1 MEGEFF
7 HPTHTIHSVDKL
19 CASRGSKSIYTRLS
33 AGIIVKD
40 DRLWWTENGEWII
53 AGQFLKRL
61 PPGTLEKDAG
71 WKGKRDSEKKKKK
84 TEERERMGGERKR
97 KWRKRLK
104 VEERGGE
111 DIFLERMKAFSPRFG
126 VQLIIFRG
134 NADIPLSLPQPKF
147 LDILKASSRLRLS
160 REKFLRSSHLLT
172 FPFYTW
178 LDRSLIWY
186 ACRDYQRIR
195 VNSNLEPIIG
205 NTSRL
210 LLYMFLRRNNES
222 KAEWIEW
229 KNFSNLLPIRSINFS
244 ISWFE
249 RKKKKK
255 RIKNAIISL
264 HSIVQLL

>member
-1 MEGEFF
+1 MDNCRPVFKET
-7 HPTHTIHSVDKL
+7 PAWD
-19 CASRGSKSIYTRLS
+19 SRKRC
-33 AGIIVKD
+33 
-40 DRLWWTENGEWII
+40 R
-53 AGQFLKRL
+53 LKRK
-61 PPGTLEKDAG
+61 T
-71 WKGKRDSEKKKKK
+71 GKEEEEDGR
-84 TEERERMGGERKR
+84 ERERMGGEGKR

-134 NADIPLSLPQPKF
+134 NADIPLPLPQPKF

-195 VNSNLEPIIG
+195 VNSFRISNLSSIIG

-222 KAEWIEW
+222 KAE
-229 KNFSNLLPIRSINFS
+229 
-244 ISWFE
+244 
-249 RKKKKK
+249 
-255 RIKNAIISL
+255 
-264 HSIVQLL
+264 

>member
-53 AGQFLKRL
+53 AGQFLKGL
-61 PPGTLEKDAG
+61 PSGLEKDAG
-71 WKGKRDSEKKKKK
+71 WKGKREKKKKK

-134 NADIPLSLPQPKF
+134 NADIPLPS
-147 LDILKASSRLRLS
+147 ATEVSRYPES
-160 REKFLRSSHLLT
+160 FFPTST
-172 FPFYTW
+172 FEGKVFAFVPPSYF
-178 LDRSLIWY
+178 
-186 ACRDYQRIR
+186 
-195 VNSNLEPIIG
+195 P
-205 NTSRL
+205 
-210 LLYMFLRRNNES
+210 LLYLAR
-222 KAEWIEW
+222 
-229 KNFSNLLPIRSINFS
+229 
-244 ISWFE
+244 
-249 RKKKKK
+249 
-255 RIKNAIISL
+255 
-264 HSIVQLL
+264 

>member
-53 AGQFLKRL
+53 AGQFLKGL
-61 PPGTLEKDAG
+61 PSGLEKDAG
-71 WKGKRDSEKKKKK
+71 WKGKREKKKKK
-84 TEERERMGGERKR
+84 TEGKDRERAWEGKR

-104 VEERGGE
+104 VEERGGG

-134 NADIPLSLPQPKF
+134 NADIPLPLPQPKF

-244 ISWFE
+244 ISCFE

>member
-1 MEGEFF
+1 MDGKWWMDNCRPVFKGT
-7 HPTHTIHSVDKL
+7 P
-19 CASRGSKSIYTRLS
+19 AWSRKRC
-33 AGIIVKD
+33 
-40 DRLWWTENGEWII
+40 R
-53 AGQFLKRL
+53 LKRK
-61 PPGTLEKDAG
+61 T
-71 WKGKRDSEKKKKK
+71 GKEEEEDGR
-84 TEERERMGGERKR
+84 ERERMGGEGKR

-134 NADIPLSLPQPKF
+134 NADIPLPLPQPKF

>member
-1 MEGEFF
+1 MDGKWWMDNCRPVFKGT
-7 HPTHTIHSVDKL
+7 PVW
-19 CASRGSKSIYTRLS
+19 SRKRC
-33 AGIIVKD
+33 
-40 DRLWWTENGEWII
+40 R
-53 AGQFLKRL
+53 LKRK
-61 PPGTLEKDAG
+61 T
-71 WKGKRDSEKKKKK
+71 GKEEEEDGR
-84 TEERERMGGERKR
+84 ERERMGGEGKR

-134 NADIPLSLPQPKF
+134 NADIPLPLPQPKF

-195 VNSNLEPIIG
+195 VNSFRISNLSSIIG

-255 RIKNAIISL
+255 KNKKRNY
-264 HSIVQLL
+264 

>member
-1 MEGEFF
+1 MDNCRPVFKGT
-7 HPTHTIHSVDKL
+7 P
-19 CASRGSKSIYTRLS
+19 AWSRKRC
-33 AGIIVKD
+33 
-40 DRLWWTENGEWII
+40 R
-53 AGQFLKRL
+53 LKRK
-61 PPGTLEKDAG
+61 T
-71 WKGKRDSEKKKKK
+71 GKEEEEDGR
-84 TEERERMGGERKR
+84 ERERMGGEGKR

-134 NADIPLSLPQPKF
+134 NADIPLPLPQPKF

-195 VNSNLEPIIG
+195 VNSFRISNLSSIIG

-222 KAEWIEW
+222 KAE
-229 KNFSNLLPIRSINFS
+229 
-244 ISWFE
+244 
-249 RKKKKK
+249 
-255 RIKNAIISL
+255 
-264 HSIVQLL
+264 

>member
-1 MEGEFF
+1 MPVE
-7 HPTHTIHSVDKL
+7 K
-19 CASRGSKSIYTRLS
+19 
-33 AGIIVKD
+33 
-40 DRLWWTENGEWII
+40 ENG
-53 AGQFLKRL
+53 KRRRRRR
-61 PPGTLEKDAG
+61 
-71 WKGKRDSEKKKKK
+71 KR
-84 TEERERMGGERKR
+84 ERERMGGEGKR

-104 VEERGGE
+104 VEERGGG

-134 NADIPLSLPQPKF
+134 NADIPLPLPQPKF

-255 RIKNAIISL
+255 NKKRNY
-264 HSIVQLL
+264 

>member
-53 AGQFLKRL
+53 AGQFLKGL
-61 PPGTLEKDAG
+61 LPGTLEKDAG

-104 VEERGGE
+104 VEERGGG

-134 NADIPLSLPQPKF
+134 NADIPLPS
-147 LDILKASSRLRLS
+147 ATEVSRYPES
-160 REKFLRSSHLLT
+160 FFPTST
-172 FPFYTW
+172 FEGKVFAFVPPSYF
-178 LDRSLIWY
+178 
-186 ACRDYQRIR
+186 
-195 VNSNLEPIIG
+195 P
-205 NTSRL
+205 
-210 LLYMFLRRNNES
+210 LLYLAR
-222 KAEWIEW
+222 
-229 KNFSNLLPIRSINFS
+229 
-244 ISWFE
+244 
-249 RKKKKK
+249 
-255 RIKNAIISL
+255 
-264 HSIVQLL
+264 